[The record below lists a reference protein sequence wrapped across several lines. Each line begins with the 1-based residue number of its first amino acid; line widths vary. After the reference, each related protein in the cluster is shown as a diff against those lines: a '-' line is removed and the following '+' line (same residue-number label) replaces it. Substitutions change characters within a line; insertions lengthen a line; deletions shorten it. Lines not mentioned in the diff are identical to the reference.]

1 MTTST
6 LRAKDMIT
14 SQLKSDSDV
23 LSALLSIAV
32 DLTNSL
38 TSAERF
44 ERLLVTSK
52 KFIPCDAAAI
62 LRLKEGILTPLVVDG
77 LHTTTRGKRFRVS
90 HHPRFESILNASG
103 VVKFDKNSKLP
114 DPYDGLV
121 ESCEGNLPVHACMGA
136 PLIVGDNIWGI
147 ITFDAL
153 NPDAFDSIDED
164 LVATFCAFAA
174 AAASSASFIEKLES
188 TVNKQTQ
195 VSENLIQQVL
205 NHQHQEMIG
214 ESQSMQQLKK
224 EIAIVAPSDLNVLIS
239 GETGTGKEL
248 VSLAIHQNSNRS
260 DQPIVYLNCSSLPEN
275 LAESELFGHRR
286 GAFTGAVKDYKG
298 KFELADGGTLFLDE
312 IGELPLNLQAKLLR
326 VLQSGEVQ
334 AIGDEKIKYVDVRV
348 IAATNRNLKDE
359 VVKGNF
365 RLDLFQRLSV
375 YPISVPPLRERT
387 GDIPLLAA
395 YFIEK
400 LARKYALQGV
410 SLEPSAIDSLLVYQW
425 PGNVRELEHLINRV
439 LLKLSINKDARLNR
453 ISHSDLQLP
462 QVSENW
468 GRPPLIETGPAQLGK
483 PQFNSNETGKSQ
495 SLSLLTDKFQKSII
509 EQQLLLK
516 NGNWS
521 KAAKALGLDRS
532 NLHRLAKRLGL
543 K

>member
-1 MTTST
+1 MVT
-6 LRAKDMIT
+6 DMESNQI
-14 SQLKSDSDV
+14 KSDSDV

-44 ERLLVTSK
+44 ERLLATSK
-52 KFIPCDAAAI
+52 KFIACDAAAI
-62 LRLKEGILTPLVVDG
+62 LRLKDGILTPLVVDG
-77 LHTTTRGKRFRVS
+77 LDTTTRGKRFKVS
-90 HHPRFESILNASG
+90 HHPRFKSILDASG
-103 VVKFDKNSKLP
+103 VVRFDKNSELP

-121 ESCEGNLPVHACMGA
+121 DSCEGNLPVHACMGA
-136 PLIVGDNIWGI
+136 PLKIENHVWGI

-153 NPDAFDSIDED
+153 NPDAFDSIDES
-164 LVATFCAFAA
+164 LVATFSALAA
-174 AAASSASFIEKLES
+174 AVASSASFIEKLES
-188 TVNKQTQ
+188 TVSKQTQ
-195 VSENLIQQVL
+195 VSENLIKQVL
-205 NHQHQEMIG
+205 NHQQQEMIG
-214 ESQSMQQLKK
+214 ENRLMQQLQR
-224 EIAIVAPSDLNVLIS
+224 EISTVASSDLNVLIT

-248 VSLAIHQNSNRS
+248 VSLAIHRQSNRCT
-260 DQPIVYLNCSSLPEN
+260 QPIVYLNCSSLPEN
-275 LAESELFGHRR
+275 LAESELFGHRK

-348 IAATNRNLKDE
+348 IAATNINLKDE
-359 VVKGNF
+359 VIKENF

-375 YPISVPPLRERT
+375 YPISVPPLRERAS
-387 GDIPLLAA
+387 DIPLLAA

-410 SLEPSAIDSLLVYQW
+410 SFEQSAINTLLAYQW
-425 PGNVRELEHLINRV
+425 PGNVRELEHLVNRV
-439 LLKLSINKDARLNR
+439 LLRLSTNKDKRLNQ
-453 ISHSDLQLP
+453 INVSDLQLP
-462 QVSENW
+462 NMGEKPVENW
-468 GRPPLIETGPAQLGK
+468 TQSTSKLEPTTQP
-483 PQFNSNETGKSQ
+483 NSVHFDTDQSFKSPI
-495 SLSLLTDKFQKSII
+495 LSTLTDEFQKSVIQ
-509 EQQLLLK
+509 QQLSSQD
-516 NGNWS
+516 GNWS
-521 KAAKALGLDRS
+521 KTASVLGLDRS